1 MGREGVIVDEKYPA
15 PPKGTRT
22 VQAVKHLG
30 DILRHVAKSATPVRI
45 NELARCVG
53 LDKSSVSRLVSSL
66 EAEKLLQRG
75 EDGNVRL
82 GMGLLAIAA
91 PLMHDLGLS
100 THVRPSLE
108 ALAKRL
114 GETVN
119 LSVWNGG
126 ESVSVVQALGSSAI
140 THFAVPGRTNPA
152 HCTASGKVLLAYQ
165 PDDVIE
171 RALSEPLARYTD
183 MTVLDPTILRRQLL
197 EIRDSGYAVNI
208 GEFASDVC
216 AVSAPV
222 FNLDASIVG
231 ALTVTIPAY
240 RFDDAKQAE
249 IIGEM
254 LAAANDLSEQFGH
267 RR

>member
-1 MGREGVIVDEKYPA
+1 MDEKSPVT
-15 PPKGTRT
+15 PKGTRAI
-22 VQAVKHLG
+22 QAVKHLG
-30 DILRHVAKSATPVRI
+30 DILRHVAKSTAPVRI
-45 NELARCVG
+45 NELARCIG

-82 GMGLLAIAA
+82 GMGLLAITA

-108 ALAKRL
+108 VLARRL

-119 LSVWNGG
+119 LSVWNGA

-152 HCTASGKVLLAYQ
+152 HCTASGKMLLAQQ
-165 PDDVIE
+165 PEDVVE
-171 RALSEPLARYTD
+171 QVLSRPLARYTD
-183 MTVLDPTILRRQLL
+183 KTVLDPQTLRRQLQ
-197 EIRDSGYAVNI
+197 EIRDGGYAVNI

-222 FNLDASIVG
+222 FNLDGSIVG

-249 IIGEM
+249 IVGEM
-254 LAAANDLSEQFGH
+254 LAAANDLSAQFGH